1 MNYPPDWSSRKDKI
15 KRKYDWECQICGLK
29 GGPKGDSE
37 LHVHHILPICKG
49 GGHGLSNLTLL
60 CDQCHSRYHD
70 NPKLKSNGSG
80 YPLIDDL
87 MSLLTFNFAAVSDS
101 VERRKRRRN
110 NLKTLR
116 QEELRLAKE
125 KYPVRSLD
133 QFQGTG
139 DLVLLEAEVVDIDII
154 QNDHPNI
161 PKIRGTLEGGK
172 RATQL
177 PFVAFPDVTIP
188 KFEMGRLY
196 RFHGVK
202 DHMYEK
208 ANEIQAKITKRT
220 CIEEL

>member
-1 MNYPPDWSSRKDKI
+1 MNYPPDWPSRKDKI

-29 GGPKGDSE
+29 GGPRGDDE

-70 NPKLKSNGSG
+70 NPKLRSNGSG
-80 YPLIDDL
+80 YPLIGDL

-101 VERRKRRRN
+101 VDRRKRRRN

-116 QEELRLAKE
+116 QAELRLAKE
-125 KYPVRSLD
+125 KYPVRSPE

-139 DLVLLEAEVVDIDII
+139 ELVLLEARVASIDFS
-154 QNDHPNI
+154 QNDDPNL
-161 PKIRGTLEGGK
+161 PKLIGTLEGGN
-172 RATQL
+172 RATKL
-177 PFVAFPDVTIP
+177 PFVVFPDVSIP
-188 KFEMGRLY
+188 RIEQNQHY
-196 RFHGVK
+196 RFYGVK

-208 ANEIQAKITKRT
+208 ANEIQAKITKGT
-220 CIEEL
+220 HIEEL